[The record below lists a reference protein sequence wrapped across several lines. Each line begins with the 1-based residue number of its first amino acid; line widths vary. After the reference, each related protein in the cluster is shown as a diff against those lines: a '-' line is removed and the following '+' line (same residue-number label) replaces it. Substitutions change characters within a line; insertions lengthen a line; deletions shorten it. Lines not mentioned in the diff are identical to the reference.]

1 MKLWGLVDGEIKD
14 LKAEIARLRLTEKER
29 KAVEDSIKEDEAA
42 THYERA
48 DILRGMLER
57 LGGER

>member
-14 LKAEIARLRLTEKER
+14 LNAEIARLRLTEKER
-29 KAVEDSIKEDEAA
+29 KAIEDSIKDDEAA

-48 DILRGMLER
+48 ATLRDMLER
-57 LGGER
+57 LK